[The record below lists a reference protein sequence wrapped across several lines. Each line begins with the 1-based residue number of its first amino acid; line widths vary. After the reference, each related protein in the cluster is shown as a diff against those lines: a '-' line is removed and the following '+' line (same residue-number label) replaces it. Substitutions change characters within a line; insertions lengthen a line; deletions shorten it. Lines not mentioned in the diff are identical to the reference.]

1 MNISFNG
8 INNLRI
14 FKSKEQVKN
23 MIYPTDSGD
32 FTKGNVYAQT
42 TVIDAYLDNNG
53 NKDLTEFKNT
63 LKKLRPC
70 YQINCVDKNSPEH
83 FRLESTSYEAK
94 NLAKTSIFKLNGYQI
109 LLDEDQI
116 LPLFTYFAKFT
127 RTQARNSER
136 STAQREILANINQA
150 IQNRVQSYID
160 LTTYI

>member
-14 FKSKEQVKN
+14 LKGKEQVKN

-42 TVIDAYLDNNG
+42 TVIDAYLDDNG

-63 LKKLRPC
+63 LKKLRSC
-70 YQINCVDKNSPEH
+70 YQVNCVDKNSPEH
-83 FRLESTSYEAK
+83 FRLESTSYEAENFTK
-94 NLAKTSIFKLNGYQI
+94 ASIFKLNGYQV

-127 RTQARNSER
+127 RTQAKNPEHSA
-136 STAQREILANINQA
+136 TQREILVDINQA
-150 IQNRVQSYID
+150 IQNRVQSYIAI
-160 LTTYI
+160 TT

>member
-14 FKSKEQVKN
+14 LKGKVQVRN

-42 TVIDAYLDNNG
+42 TVIDAYLDDNG
-53 NKDLTEFKNT
+53 NKDLTDFKNT
-63 LKKLRPC
+63 LKKLHPC
-70 YQINCVDKNSPEH
+70 YQVNCVDENSPEH

-94 NLAKTSIFKLNGYQI
+94 NLTKASIFKLNGYQV

-127 RTQARNSER
+127 RTQAKNPEHSA
-136 STAQREILANINQA
+136 TQREILADINQA

-160 LTTYI
+160 LTT